1 MNHAANHTPSDSPQL
16 LSARARRM
24 AEERAEKARLPPELR
39 AINPAAF
46 LNPPKAPHGAVLAP
60 EPPGALPLLGHARAI
75 ALGQGS
81 KTLDKFVELRENH
94 GDVVRLR
101 FASLVVHLVSDPD
114 LIRQVLHEKNSYTK
128 ETRGIYKMRLV
139 LGNGLVTSQGP
150 SWLRNRRIAQPA
162 FAKKRIAGF
171 AETMAEA
178 SQDMVD
184 GWQEGET
191 IDIHQ
196 EMMRVTLRIIASTML
211 SADVTN
217 ESDRVG
223 EAVSYV
229 VEDINRR
236 LNSVLDV
243 PQKIP
248 THKNRKFQKAMD
260 TLDEVVLGT
269 IEERR
274 VSEPKNDLLQMF
286 MESVDT
292 DTGETMDDAQL
303 RDEVMTIFLAGHE
316 TTANA
321 LTWALYL
328 LSKNP
333 GVARSV
339 REEVRRVAGEEPIS
353 AAHTRELDLTKR
365 VLQEAMRLYP
375 PVWMT
380 ARSPNTDVT
389 LGGYHIP
396 EGSLVLASP
405 YVTHRHPDHWEDPE
419 GFDPDRFLEENSK
432 GRNRTAYFPFGGGP
446 RICIGNHFAIMEA
459 QIILGTILR
468 DNRLDL
474 VPGAN
479 IEMEPVV
486 TLRPKDGMPMRPF
499 AVKNTKAT
507 NSNVES
513 AKAEAPTEAA

>member
-1 MNHAANHTPSDSPQL
+1 MNHAAKHTPSDSPQL
-16 LSARARRM
+16 LSERARRM
-24 AEERAEKARLPPELR
+24 AEDRAEDARLPPELR
-39 AINPAAF
+39 A
-46 LNPPKAPHGAVLAP
+46 LNPSALLNPIKPPSGAVLAP

-75 ALGQGS
+75 SLGQGS
-81 KTLDKFVELRENH
+81 KSLDKFVELRENH

-101 FASLVVHLVSDPD
+101 FASLTVHLVSSPD
-114 LIRQVLHEKNSYTK
+114 LIRQVLHEKHRIYTK

-150 SWLRNRRIAQPA
+150 SWLQNRRIAQPA

-171 AETMAEA
+171 AETMAKS

-184 GWQEGET
+184 AWTEGDT

-196 EMMRVTLRIIASTML
+196 EMMRVTLRIIGQTML
-211 SADVTN
+211 SADVTD
-217 ESDRVG
+217 EAERVG
-223 EAVSYV
+223 EAVSHV
-229 VEDINRR
+229 IDDINRR
-236 LNSVLDV
+236 VNSIMDI
-243 PQKIP
+243 PQQIP
-248 THKNRKFQKAMD
+248 TLRNREFQKAMD

-274 VSEPKNDLLQMF
+274 VGEPKNDLLQMF
-286 MESVDT
+286 MESVDA

-339 REEVRRVAGEEPIS
+339 REEVRNVAGDESIT

-380 ARSPNTDVT
+380 ARSPNVDDT

-396 EGSLVLASP
+396 KGSLVLTSP
-405 YVTHRHPDHWEDPE
+405 YVAHRHPDHWEDPE

-432 GRNRTAYFPFGGGP
+432 GRHRFAYFPFGGGP
-446 RICIGNHFAIMEA
+446 RICIGNHFAMMEA
-459 QIILGTILR
+459 QIILATILR
-468 DNRLDL
+468 NNRLDL

-479 IEMEPVV
+479 VEMEPVI
-486 TLRPKDGMPMRPF
+486 TLRPKDGMRMRPF
-499 AVKNTKAT
+499 AVENTAD
-507 NSNVES
+507 SSVVPV
-513 AKAEAPTEAA
+513 KAETPTEAT